1 MAKKISY
8 GEAIAEIEEII
19 RKIEQEELDVD
30 ELSDKV
36 KRVSFLIN
44 YCREKLRNTE
54 EEVSN
59 ILKEI
64 GKNKLTEGPEPLPAF
79 FIRVKMHVVEI
90 ILQMLHIVSNSCTY
104 ISGFK
109 EKPHHVFNLILVCR
123 KYLDGV
129 NS

>member
-64 GKNKLTEGPEPLPAF
+64 
-79 FIRVKMHVVEI
+79 
-90 ILQMLHIVSNSCTY
+90 
-104 ISGFK
+104 
-109 EKPHHVFNLILVCR
+109 EK
-123 KYLDGV
+123 KQAD
-129 NS
+129 